1 MRRDDVVD
9 AALALLDE
17 DGLDAL
23 TTRRLADRLGVRVG
37 ALYWHVQ
44 DKRDLLISLADRI
57 VAEALPG
64 GDPDCEDWTAQVTDA
79 AQRLRAAMLRH
90 RDGARL
96 VAGYAPFGRAGLCMA
111 DAGLRAMRSLGLP
124 LPAAACAGDALMSYV
139 TGFVLQEQT
148 APVDGGRWLDAGCL
162 ADFPAL
168 AEWTAV
174 CPPDREGAFAAGL
187 RLILAGTRA
196 SFADGPPTKAPG
208 AVSDASG

>member
-1 MRRDDVVD
+1 MICRPRTGRLRRDDVVD

-37 ALYWHVQ
+37 ALYWHLR

-64 GDPDCEDWTAQVTDA
+64 GEPTCQDWAVQVTEA
-79 AQRLRAAMLRH
+79 ALGLRAAMLRH

-96 VAGYAPFGRAGLCMA
+96 VAGYAPFARAGLCMA
-111 DAGLRAMRSLGLP
+111 DAGPRAMRSPGLP
-124 LPAAACAGDALMSYV
+124 LTDAAIAADAMMSYV
-139 TGFVLQEQT
+139 TGFGLQEQT
-148 APVDGGRWLDAGCL
+148 ARADDGRGPDAERL

-168 AEWTAV
+168 AEWS
-174 CPPDREGAFAAGL
+174 P
-187 RLILAGTRA
+187 
-196 SFADGPPTKAPG
+196 
-208 AVSDASG
+208 